1 MILTKLELMWTDSI
15 EGFEFVGMRMFK
27 VTDVDHANRVCFE
40 EGKNVEWDAS
50 DADPQDVLAY
60 IRRNG
65 DAASGILAND
75 IEENLSAGATLI
87 RFRFVGDLTEL
98 WMAL

>member
-27 VTDVDHANRVCFE
+27 VSGIDHANRVCSVD
-40 EGKNVEWDAS
+40 GKEIEWDAS
-50 DADPQDVLAY
+50 EVDPQDVLAY

-65 DAASGILAND
+65 DAASAMLAKE